1 MAGNRRSAD
10 CVGTESTKNSGSLR
24 VRRCGLAMSGA
35 LGAFVAAAAM
45 ATSSAAPAT
54 ADVEDLLDPIIQPI
68 LASLTYSITTVDPS
82 LAVDLTSWTDS
93 ALNSLNSLDLALPG
107 ADSATSAAA
116 ASAVE
121 SAVVSPT
128 NGTYDLPLLLTGPY
142 LDDPAVNASIAGG
155 TATPLLVD
163 TGSSGLILP
172 YTDLGSSA
180 YTPLE
185 GLLNL
190 GFPTGVGESEIGGV
204 DYLYLTYNNVPV
216 DYLNAFGT
224 PDLSTDGPAGIEIY
238 SYNPSE
244 FSSFFTNNALQTYLS
259 GNDVDGILG
268 IGQDNAGP
276 LSSPFL
282 DYGGVEVNFPYVL
295 DQNGLGFTGI
305 DLVVTD
311 QDPITGGVVNSGTSI
326 ISVLESAN
334 GGAPVQVTDNLDSAG
349 GFGTI
354 PSSLVP
360 GDTIVPAGTEI
371 TVTNA
376 AGQEL
381 YSYYT
386 TDDYGFDAV
395 SDSPT
400 IVTGTSIDSG
410 LIPFLHHSV
419 YIDYGND
426 TTDISP
432 FIP

>member
-1 MAGNRRSAD
+1 MAVNRPTSD
-10 CVGTESTKNSGSLR
+10 CDGPERTKNAGRLK
-24 VRRCGLAMSGA
+24 VRRCGVAMGGA

-45 ATSSAAPAT
+45 ATGSAAPAK
-54 ADVEDLLDPIIQPI
+54 ADIDAILDPIIQPI
-68 LASLTYSITTVDPS
+68 LTSLTDSIATVDPS

-93 ALNSLNSLDLALPG
+93 ALSSLNSIDLALPG

-116 ASAVE
+116 ASAAE

-190 GFPTGVGESEIGGV
+190 GLPTGVDESEIGGV
-204 DYLYLTYNNVPV
+204 DYLYLTYNNAPV

-238 SYNPSE
+238 SWNPSE
-244 FSSFFTNNALQTYLS
+244 FSSIFTNNALQTYLS

-295 DQNGLGFTGI
+295 DQDGLGFTGI
-305 DLVVTD
+305 DLVVTG
-311 QDPITGGVVNSGTSI
+311 QDPITGGVVSSGTSV
-326 ISVLESAN
+326 ISVLESAD
-334 GGAPVQVTDNLDSAG
+334 GQAVQVTDNLDSGG

-354 PSSLVP
+354 PSSLV
-360 GDTIVPAGTEI
+360 GGATIVPAGTEI
-371 TVTNA
+371 TVTNT

-381 YSYYT
+381 YSYST
-386 TDDYGFDAV
+386 TDDYGFDEV

-400 IVTGTSIDSG
+400 VVSGTSIDSG
-410 LIPFLHHSV
+410 LIPFLNHSV
-419 YIDYGND
+419 YIDYGSE

>member
-1 MAGNRRSAD
+1 
-10 CVGTESTKNSGSLR
+10 
-24 VRRCGLAMSGA
+24 
-35 LGAFVAAAAM
+35 
-45 ATSSAAPAT
+45 
-54 ADVEDLLDPIIQPI
+54 
-68 LASLTYSITTVDPS
+68 
-82 LAVDLTSWTDS
+82 
-93 ALNSLNSLDLALPG
+93 
-107 ADSATSAAA
+107 
-116 ASAVE
+116 
-121 SAVVSPT
+121 
-128 NGTYDLPLLLTGPY
+128 
-142 LDDPAVNASIAGG
+142 VNASIAGG
-155 TATPLLVD
+155 TATPMLVD

-190 GFPTGVGESEIGGV
+190 GFPTGVDESEIGGV

-238 SYNPSE
+238 SWNPSE
-244 FSSFFTNNALQTYLS
+244 FSSIFTNNALQTYLS

-295 DQNGLGFTGI
+295 DQDGDGFTGI
-305 DLVVTD
+305 DLVVTG
-311 QDPITGGVVNSGTSI
+311 QDPIIGGVVSSGTSV
-326 ISVLESAN
+326 ISVLESVN
-334 GGAPVQVTDNLDSAG
+334 GGAPVQVTDNLDSGG

-354 PSSLVP
+354 PSSLVG

-371 TVTNA
+371 TVTNT

-386 TDDYGFDAV
+386 TGDYGFDEV

-410 LIPFLHHSV
+410 LIPFLNHSV

-432 FIP
+432 FVP

>member
-1 MAGNRRSAD
+1 MVVNRPTSD
-10 CVGTESTKNSGSLR
+10 CDGAERTKNAGR
-24 VRRCGLAMSGA
+24 VKVRRCGLAMSA

-45 ATSSAAPAT
+45 ATGSAAPAK

-68 LASLTYSITTVDPS
+68 LTSLTDSITTVDPS

-93 ALNSLNSLDLALPG
+93 ALNSLNSIDLALPG

-116 ASAVE
+116 ASATE

-190 GFPTGVGESEIGGV
+190 GLPTGVDESEIGGV

-259 GNDVDGILG
+259 GNDVAGILG

-295 DQNGLGFTGI
+295 DQDGLGFTGE
-305 DLVVTD
+305 DLVVTG
-311 QDPITGGVVNSGTSI
+311 QDPIIGGVVSSGTSV
-326 ISVLESAN
+326 ISVLESVDGQA
-334 GGAPVQVTDNLDSAG
+334 VQVTDNLDSGG

-354 PSSLVP
+354 PSSLV
-360 GDTIVPAGTEI
+360 GGATIVPAGTEI
-371 TVTNA
+371 TVTNT

-386 TDDYGFDAV
+386 TGDYGFDEV

-400 IVTGTSIDSG
+400 IVAGTSIDSG
-410 LIPFLHHSV
+410 LIPFLNHSV
-419 YIDYGND
+419 YIDYGSD

-432 FIP
+432 FVP

>member
-1 MAGNRRSAD
+1 MGGNRRSTD
-10 CVGTESTKNSGSLR
+10 CVGTESTKNSSNLR
-24 VRRCGLAMSGA
+24 VRRCGLAMSA
-35 LGAFVAAAAM
+35 LGALVAAAAM
-45 ATSSAAPAT
+45 ATGSAAPAK
-54 ADVEDLLDPIIQPI
+54 ADIDAILDPIIQPI
-68 LASLTYSITTVDPS
+68 LTSLTDSIATVDPS

-93 ALNSLNSLDLALPG
+93 ALSSLNSIDLALPG
-107 ADSATSAAA
+107 ADSATTAAA
-116 ASAVE
+116 ASATE

-190 GFPTGVGESEIGGV
+190 GLPTGLGESEIGGV

-224 PDLSTDGPAGIEIY
+224 PDLSTDGPAGIEVY

-244 FSSFFTNNALQTYLS
+244 FSSFFTNNALQSYLS
-259 GNDVDGILG
+259 GNDVAGILG

-282 DYGGVEVNFPYVL
+282 NYGGVEVNFPYTI
-295 DQNGLGFTGI
+295 DPDGSGFTGI

-311 QDPITGGVVNSGTSI
+311 QDPITGGVVSSGTSVL
-326 ISVLESAN
+326 SVLESAD
-334 GGAPVQVTDNLDSAG
+334 GQTVQVIDNLDSGG

-354 PSSLVP
+354 PSSLV
-360 GDTIVPAGTEI
+360 GGATIVPAGTEI
-371 TVTNA
+371 TVTNT

-381 YSYYT
+381 YAYTT
-386 TDDYGFDAV
+386 TDDYGFNEV

-400 IVTGTSIDSG
+400 VVTGTSIDSG
-410 LIPFLHHSV
+410 LIPFLNHSV
-419 YIDYGND
+419 YIDYGSD

-432 FIP
+432 FVP

>member
-1 MAGNRRSAD
+1 MAGNRRSTD
-10 CVGTESTKNSGSLR
+10 CDGTASTKNSTSLR
-24 VRRCGLAMSGA
+24 VRRCGVAMSA

-45 ATSSAAPAT
+45 ATGSAAPAK

-68 LASLTYSITTVDPS
+68 LASLTDSIATVDPS

-93 ALNSLNSLDLALPG
+93 ALSSLNSIDLALPG

-190 GFPTGVGESEIGGV
+190 GLPTGVGESEIGGV

-244 FSSFFTNNALQTYLS
+244 FSSIFTNNALQTYLS

-295 DQNGLGFTGI
+295 DQDGLGFTGI
-305 DLVVTD
+305 DLVVTG
-311 QDPITGGVVNSGTSI
+311 QDPIAGGVVNSGTAV
-326 ISVLESAN
+326 ISVLESVN
-334 GGAPVQVTDNLDSAG
+334 GGAPVQVTDNLDSGG

-354 PSSLVP
+354 PSSLVG

-371 TVTNA
+371 TVTNT

-386 TDDYGFDAV
+386 TDDYGFDEV

-400 IVTGTSIDSG
+400 IVSGTSIDSG
-410 LIPFLHHSV
+410 LIPFLNHSV
-419 YIDYGND
+419 YIDYGSD

-432 FIP
+432 FVP

>member
-1 MAGNRRSAD
+1 MGGNRRSTD
-10 CVGTESTKNSGSLR
+10 CVGTESTKNSSNLR
-24 VRRCGLAMSGA
+24 VRRCGLAMSA
-35 LGAFVAAAAM
+35 LGALVAAAAM
-45 ATSSAAPAT
+45 ATGSAAPAK
-54 ADVEDLLDPIIQPI
+54 ADIDAILDPIIQPI
-68 LASLTYSITTVDPS
+68 LTSLTDSIATVDPS

-93 ALNSLNSLDLALPG
+93 ALSSLNSIDLALPG
-107 ADSATSAAA
+107 ADSATTAAA
-116 ASAVE
+116 ASATE

-190 GFPTGVGESEIGGV
+190 GLPTGVGESEIGGV

-224 PDLSTDGPAGIEIY
+224 PDLSTDGPAGIEVY

-244 FSSFFTNNALQTYLS
+244 FSSFFTNNALQSYLS
-259 GNDVDGILG
+259 GNDVAGILG

-282 DYGGVEVNFPYVL
+282 NYGGVEVNFPYTI
-295 DQNGLGFTGI
+295 DPDGSGFTGI

-311 QDPITGGVVNSGTSI
+311 QDPITGGVVSSGTSVL
-326 ISVLESAN
+326 SVLESAD
-334 GGAPVQVTDNLDSAG
+334 GQTVQVIDNLDSGG

-354 PSSLVP
+354 PSSLV
-360 GDTIVPAGTEI
+360 GGATIVPAGTEI
-371 TVTNA
+371 TVTNT

-381 YSYYT
+381 YDYTT
-386 TDDYGFDAV
+386 TDDYGFNEV

-400 IVTGTSIDSG
+400 VVTGTSIDSG
-410 LIPFLHHSV
+410 LIPFLNHSV
-419 YIDYGND
+419 YIDYGSD

-432 FIP
+432 FVP

>member
-1 MAGNRRSAD
+1 MAVNCRSAD
-10 CVGTESTKNSGSLR
+10 CEGAEGTRNAGRLR
-24 VRRCGLAMSGA
+24 VRRCGLAMSA

-45 ATSSAAPAT
+45 ATGSAAPAK
-54 ADVEDLLDPIIQPI
+54 ADIDAILDPIIQPI
-68 LASLTYSITTVDPS
+68 LASLTDSIATVDPS

-93 ALNSLNSLDLALPG
+93 ALSSLNSIDLALPG

-116 ASAVE
+116 ASAAE

-155 TATPLLVD
+155 VATPLLVD

-190 GFPTGVGESEIGGV
+190 GLPTGVGEGEIGGV

-259 GNDVDGILG
+259 GNDVAGILG

-282 DYGGVEVNFPYVL
+282 NYGGVEVNFPYTL
-295 DQNGLGFTGI
+295 DQGGLGFTGI
-305 DLVVTD
+305 DLVVTG
-311 QDPITGGVVNSGTSI
+311 QDPITGGVVSSGTSV
-326 ISVLESAN
+326 ISVLESAD
-334 GGAPVQVTDNLDSAG
+334 GQAVQVTDNLDSGG

-354 PSSLVP
+354 PSSLV
-360 GDTIVPAGTEI
+360 GGATIVPAGTEI
-371 TVTNA
+371 TVTNT

-381 YSYYT
+381 YDYST
-386 TDDYGFDAV
+386 TDDYGFNEV

-400 IVTGTSIDSG
+400 VVSGTSIDSG
-410 LIPFLHHSV
+410 LIPFLNHSV

>member
-1 MAGNRRSAD
+1 
-10 CVGTESTKNSGSLR
+10 
-24 VRRCGLAMSGA
+24 MSA

-45 ATSSAAPAT
+45 ATGSAAPAK
-54 ADVEDLLDPIIQPI
+54 ADVEDLLVPIIQPI
-68 LASLTYSITTVDPS
+68 LASLTDSITTVDPS

-93 ALNSLNSLDLALPG
+93 ALSSLNSIDLALPG

-116 ASAVE
+116 ASAIE

-142 LDDPAVNASIAGG
+142 LDEPAVNASIAGG

-190 GFPTGVGESEIGGV
+190 GLPTGVHESEIGGV
-204 DYLYLTYNNVPV
+204 DYIYLTYNNVPV

-238 SYNPSE
+238 SYNPSD
-244 FSSFFTNNALQTYLS
+244 FSSLFTNNALQTYLS

-295 DQNGLGFTGI
+295 DQDGLGFTGE
-305 DLVVTD
+305 DLVVTG
-311 QDPITGGVVNSGTSI
+311 QDPITGGVVNSGTAV
-326 ISVLESAN
+326 ISVLESVN
-334 GGAPVQVTDNLDSAG
+334 GGAPVQITDNIDSGG

-354 PSSLVP
+354 PSSLVG

-371 TVTNA
+371 TVTNT

-386 TDDYGFDAV
+386 TGDYGFDEV

-400 IVTGTSIDSG
+400 IVSGTSIDSG
-410 LIPFLHHSV
+410 LIPFLNHSV
-419 YIDYGND
+419 YIDYGSD

-432 FIP
+432 FVP

>member
-1 MAGNRRSAD
+1 VAINRRTAD
-10 CVGTESTKNSGSLR
+10 CDGTESTKHSGSLR
-24 VRRCGLAMSGA
+24 VRRAGVAMSA

-45 ATSSAAPAT
+45 ATGSAAPAK

-68 LASLTYSITTVDPS
+68 LASLTDSIATVDPS
-82 LAVDLTSWTDS
+82 LAVDMTSWTES
-93 ALNSLNSLDLALPG
+93 ALSSLNSIDLALPG

-190 GFPTGVGESEIGGV
+190 GLPTGLGENEIGGV

-244 FSSFFTNNALQTYLS
+244 FSSFFTNNALQTYLND
-259 GNDVDGILG
+259 NDVNGILG

-282 DYGGVEVNFPYVL
+282 NYGGVEVNFPYTI
-295 DQNGLGFTGI
+295 DPDGSGFTGI

-311 QDPITGGVVNSGTSI
+311 QDPITGGVVSSGTSI
-326 ISVLESAN
+326 ISVLESAD
-334 GGAPVQVTDNLDSAG
+334 GQTVQVTDNLDSAG

-354 PSSLVP
+354 PSSLV
-360 GDTIVPAGTEI
+360 GGATIVSPGTEI
-371 TVTNA
+371 TVINT

-381 YSYYT
+381 YSYT
-386 TDDYGFDAV
+386 TTGDYGFNEV

-400 IVTGTSIDSG
+400 VVSGTSIDSG

>member
-1 MAGNRRSAD
+1 M
-10 CVGTESTKNSGSLR
+10 
-24 VRRCGLAMSGA
+24 
-35 LGAFVAAAAM
+35 
-45 ATSSAAPAT
+45 
-54 ADVEDLLDPIIQPI
+54 
-68 LASLTYSITTVDPS
+68 
-82 LAVDLTSWTDS
+82 
-93 ALNSLNSLDLALPG
+93 
-107 ADSATSAAA
+107 
-116 ASAVE
+116 
-121 SAVVSPT
+121 VSPT

-142 LDDPAVNASIAGG
+142 LDEPAVNASIAGG

-190 GFPTGVGESEIGGV
+190 GLPTGAHESEIGGV

-276 LSSPFL
+276 LYSPFL

-295 DQNGLGFTGI
+295 DQGGLGFTGE
-305 DLVVTD
+305 DLVVTG
-311 QDPITGGVVNSGTSI
+311 QDPITGGVVSSGTAV
-326 ISVLESAN
+326 ISVLESVD
-334 GGAPVQVTDNLDSAG
+334 GQAPVQVTDNLDSGG

-354 PSSLVP
+354 PSSLVG

-371 TVTNA
+371 TVTNT

-386 TDDYGFDAV
+386 TGDYGFDEV

-400 IVTGTSIDSG
+400 IVSGTSIDSG
-410 LIPFLHHSV
+410 LIPFLNHSV
-419 YIDYGND
+419 YIDYGSD

-432 FIP
+432 FMP

>member
-1 MAGNRRSAD
+1 MAGRD
-10 CVGTESTKNSGSLR
+10 GTEGTKNAGGLK
-24 VRRCGLAMSGA
+24 VRRCGVVAAGA

-45 ATSSAAPAT
+45 ATGSAAPAK
-54 ADVEDLLDPIIQPI
+54 ADIDAILDPIIQPI
-68 LASLTYSITTVDPS
+68 LTSLTDSISTVDPS

-93 ALNSLNSLDLALPG
+93 ALSSLNSIDLALPG

-116 ASAVE
+116 ASATE

-190 GFPTGVGESEIGGV
+190 GLPTGVHESEIGGV
-204 DYLYLTYNNVPV
+204 DYIYLTYNNVPV

-238 SYNPSE
+238 SWNPSE
-244 FSSFFTNNALQTYLS
+244 FSSIFTNNALQTYLS

-295 DQNGLGFTGI
+295 DQDGDGFTGE
-305 DLVVTD
+305 DLVVTG
-311 QDPITGGVVNSGTSI
+311 QDPITGGVVTSGTTV

-334 GGAPVQVTDNLDSAG
+334 GGAPVQVTDNLDSGG

-371 TVTNA
+371 TVTNT

-386 TDDYGFDAV
+386 TDDYGFEEV

-400 IVTGTSIDSG
+400 IVSGTSIDSG
-410 LIPFLHHSV
+410 LIPFLNHSV
-419 YIDYGND
+419 YIDYGSD
-426 TTDISP
+426 TTDIGP
-432 FIP
+432 FVP